1 MAIRFDNPSEHELFH
16 ANESWVPVVFGGI
29 PVALVCGLVSFVIA
43 RFVNPDWLVV
53 CVLASIVVV
62 LLSRVPHILDN
73 WRTDVVVTDR
83 RLYYR
88 RGIID
93 VKDHVCDLG
102 SITDVT
108 VDPSIVGRLFGY
120 ADVRI
125 QTKAGD
131 DDFVLKEIKGA
142 YKMRS
147 VINTGRDELEQGED
161 AVPPSQR
168 VTRRLGRR

>member
-1 MAIRFDNPSEHELFH
+1 MAGIRFDNPEERETFH
-16 ANESWVPVVFGGI
+16 AKESWVPVVIGGI
-29 PVALVCGLVSFVIA
+29 PVALACVLITVAVTVLAGRSDLTLA
-43 RFVNPDWLVV
+43 

-62 LLSRVPHILDN
+62 LVSRVPHIVDN

-88 RGIID
+88 HGIID
-93 VKDHVCDLG
+93 VSDHVTDLG

-108 VDPSIVGRLFGY
+108 IDPSIAGRLFGY
-120 ADVRI
+120 ANVRI

-131 DDFVLKEIKGA
+131 DDFVLKEIKDA

-147 VINTGRDELEQGED
+147 VINVGRDALETSG
-161 AVPPSQR
+161 AASPRPH
-168 VTRRLGRR
+168 RR

>member
-1 MAIRFDNPSEHELFH
+1 MARIKLDNPGEKIAFH
-16 ANESWVPVVFGGI
+16 AKESWVPVILGGL
-29 PVALVCGLVSFVIA
+29 PVALICGLLSYAIV
-43 RFVNPDWLVV
+43 RFVNAEWLTI
-53 CVLASIVVV
+53 CVLASIAIT
-62 LLSRVPHILDN
+62 LLSRVPHMIDN

-93 VKDHVCDLG
+93 VTDHVTDLG

-108 VDPSIVGRLFGY
+108 IDPSILGRIFNY

-131 DDFVLKEIKGA
+131 DDFELKEIARA
-142 YKMRS
+142 YDMRKI
-147 VINTGRDELEQGED
+147 INRNRDKLEMMPQ
-161 AVPPSQR
+161 PPAPKPGSSQR
-168 VTRRLGRR
+168 R

>member
-1 MAIRFDNPSEHELFH
+1 MARIKFDNPDEQLLFH
-16 ANESWVPVVFGGI
+16 AKESWVPVITGGI
-29 PVALVCGLVSFVIA
+29 PVALVCAIISFVVVSFVS
-43 RFVNPDWLVV
+43 PDAMLL
-53 CVLASIVVV
+53 CVLASLVVT
-62 LLSRVPHILDN
+62 LASRIPHMIDN

-108 VDPSIVGRLFGY
+108 VDPTIPGRIFGY
-120 ADVRI
+120 ANVRI

-131 DDFVLKEIKGA
+131 DDFVLKEIRRA
-142 YKMRS
+142 YDMRS
-147 VINTGRDELEQGED
+147 VINTGRDALEQTPQ
-161 AVPPSQR
+161 VPPSQR
-168 VTRRLGRR
+168 PTRRLRR

>member
-1 MAIRFDNPSEHELFH
+1 MARIKYDNPDEREMFH
-16 ANESWVPVVFGGI
+16 AKESWVPVVIGAI
-29 PVALVCGLVSFVIA
+29 PVALICAIISF
-43 RFVNPDWLVV
+43 LVV
-53 CVLASIVVV
+53 RFAAPNVQSAPVICVLASILVVIA
-62 LLSRVPHILDN
+62 SRIPHIIDN

-93 VKDHVCDLG
+93 VKDHVTDLG

-108 VDPSIVGRLFGY
+108 IDPSIAGRIFGY

-131 DDFVLKEIKGA
+131 DDFVLKEIKDA
-142 YKMRS
+142 YRMRQ
-147 VINTGRDELEQGED
+147 VINVGRDKLDQAPAPRPAQG
-161 AVPPSQR
+161 QR
-168 VTRRLGRR
+168 R